1 MSLIIPGVHVDRR
14 VHSHV
19 LQEPLAARRG
29 GVMLHYDDSSD
40 DDASL
45 AWFQDPQCSNGYTW
59 LVLDDGRVIE
69 LADPAYRTPHAGPC
83 LTPRANSVF
92 YGIAAATNG
101 VVPATPVQTDAIVEV
116 CTALFHYHGWTR
128 SDVRQRIVGHDAQ
141 AIWTLEQT
149 RLAGFPDG
157 KARLLWGKLGRKV
170 DPTGQRRDGRK
181 ILDVEDVRAGVRL
194 QLLKDAVRE
203 VYHAA

>member
-1 MSLIIPGVHVDRR
+1 MPLIIPGVRVDRR

-19 LQEPLAARRG
+19 LQESLAAYRG

-40 DDASL
+40 DDESL
-45 AWFQDPQCSNGYTW
+45 AWFQNPKCSNGYTW

-83 LTPRANSVF
+83 LMPRANSVF

-101 VVPATPVQTDAIVEV
+101 VVPATPMQVDAIIEA
-116 CTALFHYHGWTR
+116 CTALFHYHGWT
-128 SDVRQRIVGHDAQ
+128 SGEVRQRIVGHDAQ
-141 AIWTLEQT
+141 AIWTLDQT
-149 RLAGFPDG
+149 RLAGIPDG

-194 QLLKDAVRE
+194 QLLKDAVRG
-203 VYHAA
+203 VHYAA